1 MDGLGGHYAK
11 VKEVRQR
18 KTNTV
23 WYHLYMESKNIQTS
37 EYYKKKD
44 RLTDIENKLVVTRGA
59 REGRANIGVGIKK
72 YKPVG
77 IN

>member
-18 KTNTV
+18 KMNTV